1 MELGQDGVILITS
14 HKTHLAV
21 PETLVSQSVHICVC
35 PSLMAS
41 IESHMLFRKYGLIIM
56 TQAEG
61 KNCRETRERT
71 TFPFTEKYRVC
82 VSVNVYVYAC
92 M

>member
-1 MELGQDGVILITS
+1 MELGQDDVTLITS
-14 HKTHLAV
+14 HKTPLAV

-35 PSLMAS
+35 PSLTTS
-41 IESHMLFRKYGLIIM
+41 IESHMLFRKCGLTIM

-71 TFPFTEKYRVC
+71 TFPSTEKYRVC
-82 VSVNVYVYAC
+82 VCV
-92 M
+92 